1 LSRAV
6 HTRRTTSARR
16 AEMHQISRTTKS
28 TFLLHEEVSF
38 QQVSFHVS
46 HVCSLPV
53 VVAMPDRN
61 PSQPSAIFDSQV
73 YIVPPPTSS
82 LKIYSTY
89 IPRNRHANHSPPS
102 LTWWLHCLPQHGTR
116 TPTQSP
122 HAHIQPVVQTGVLCN
137 QNIPRKHSKCHNP
150 TCRFHSAGIS
160 HQI

>member
-1 LSRAV
+1 MPS
-6 HTRRTTSARR
+6 TPEEPRRREEPKCIKLAG
-16 AEMHQISRTTKS
+16 QPKS
-28 TFLLHEEVSF
+28 TLLLHEEVSF
-38 QQVSFHVS
+38 QQVSF

-89 IPRNRHANHSPPS
+89 IPRNRHANHSPSS
-102 LTWWLHCLPQHGTR
+102 LTWWLPCLPRHGTR
-116 TPTQSP
+116 TQTQSP
-122 HAHIQPVVQTGVLCN
+122 HAHMGVLCN